1 MTYSVFCFL
10 IVSNYVLLLNLL
22 IILGILGGGVGEE
35 VGQDISSEMQLAIF
49 EKM

>member
-10 IVSNYVLLLNLL
+10 IVSKYVLLFNLL
-22 IILGILGGGVGEE
+22 IILGILGGVGEE
-35 VGQDISSEMQLAIF
+35 VGQDISSEIQLAIF